1 MAENDV
7 MMQAFE
13 WYLPNDGNY
22 YNNLKQKVS
31 DLKEK
36 GFNSIWLPPMFKATN
51 TDDVGY
57 GVYDIYD
64 LGEFDQ
70 KGDVRTKYGTLE
82 ELRELIDEIHK
93 HDMQVYADVVLNHKA
108 GADFTET
115 FRAIQVDENDREKEI
130 SDVHDIEGWT
140 GFNFPGREGKYSDF
154 EWNFNHFTGTDYDQK
169 EDVTG
174 VFKIL
179 GENKSWS
186 EGVSDEKGN
195 FDYLMFA
202 DNDHKHPDVKA
213 DLFHWGEWF
222 INHVDIDGMR
232 FDALKHIEDGFI
244 EEFIKHIEEVSDKDL
259 YFFGEYWQND
269 PDSKSKYLYEVKYNM
284 DLFDVVLH
292 YNMEQASKDI
302 HNFDMRKIFD
312 HTLVQEHPLLAV
324 TFVDNHDS
332 QPGQSLESFVQPWF
346 KKIAYGLILLRK
358 DGYPCVFYSDYY
370 GLGGDN
376 PIEGQKE
383 MIDQLI
389 DIRKRYAYGE
399 QTDYMETEDLIG
411 WVRHGNDEHPGTVA
425 VVISTGDMNE
435 LRMEVG
441 KVHAGKTF
449 VELTGDNP
457 NEIVI
462 DEEGFAN
469 FEVGPGTLTCWAEK
483 LEE

>member
-93 HDMQVYADVVLNHKA
+93 HDMHVYADVVLNHKA

-202 DNDHKHPDVKA
+202 DIDHKHPDVKA

-269 PDSKSKYLYEVKYNM
+269 PDSKSKYLYEVKYNT

-302 HNFDMRKIFD
+302 DNFDMRKIFD
-312 HTLVQEHPLLAV
+312 NTLVQEHPLLAV

-358 DGYPCVFYSDYY
+358 DGYPCVFYGDYY

-411 WVRHGNDEHPGTVA
+411 WVRHGNDEHPGTLA